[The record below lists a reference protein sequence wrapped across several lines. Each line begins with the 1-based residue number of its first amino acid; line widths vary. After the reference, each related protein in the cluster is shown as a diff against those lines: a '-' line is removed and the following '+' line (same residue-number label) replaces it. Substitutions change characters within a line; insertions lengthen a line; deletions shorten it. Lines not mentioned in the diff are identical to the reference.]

1 MNDNNL
7 AYNIVAKLPLKV
19 QPYAKMVV
27 PLVLLTVANLSDLAL
42 SGEEWRTIVIEAG
55 ILASALVTYTLP
67 NLFNKYVVKF
77 EKE

>member
-1 MNDNNL
+1 MSDNL
-7 AYNIVAKLPLKV
+7 AYNIVNTLPVKV

-77 EKE
+77 EGDK